1 MNYATTYPI
10 GNSTSPRRKTAK
22 ETAPTANRFRP
33 MDKSAKGCRR
43 NQKRPKEV
51 RSSDHAPNGF
61 LKTTFLPR
69 LKVEQS
75 VQADKKTKKI
85 ERDFYKSLS
94 RLAEH
99 YKISPLSTQDF
110 EYPYNI
116 ALSISDIQQKL
127 KNSVANWDSIQLVQE
142 GTNTFLVS
150 EERYNTSSDL
160 YYIPVT
166 PLFLMLKDKHKKKSA
181 HLLLSVCSYLYHHAD
196 IPYYRQEDT
205 YLNWQYEIIADWIE
219 QDEENEETI
228 DTIETKNE
236 IRQAQW
242 IGDHMEQKLFNLKN
256 LEVFK
261 HRLHQFQSK
270 DDFEKECFEVATKA
284 HELYELYP
292 EERFFRN
299 AKATHWE
306 HEDHDNDN
314 ILTIEKYISF
324 YADRK
329 GWLASSLFEMVNN
342 EFGEYGDI
350 EEPVI
355 KKCFDGKP
363 LGKNSL
369 DFEDRLFT
377 ILNDLI
383 YLLNIYTFQNHE

>member
-10 GNSTSPRRKTAK
+10 GNSSAPRRKTAK
-22 ETAPTANRFRP
+22 ATPPTVNRVRP
-33 MDKSAKGCRR
+33 MDETTKRCRR

-51 RSSDHAPNGF
+51 SSSKHAPNGF
-61 LKTTFLPR
+61 LKTTFLPK
-69 LKVEQS
+69 LKIEQS
-75 VQADKKTKKI
+75 VQTDKESRKT

-99 YKISPLSTQDF
+99 YQIQPVPIQDF

-127 KNSVANWDSIQLVQE
+127 KNKVALWDSIQLVQE
-142 GTNTFLVS
+142 GTKTFLVS
-150 EERYNTSSDL
+150 EERYNTCSNL
-160 YYIPVT
+160 YYIPVI
-166 PLFLMLKDKHKKKSA
+166 PLFLMLKEKHKKQSA

-196 IPYYRQEDT
+196 IPYYRQEDS
-205 YLNWQYEIIADWIE
+205 YLNWQYEILADWIE
-219 QDEENEETI
+219 QDEENAETI
-228 DTIETKNE
+228 DTIETNNE

-261 HRLHQFQSK
+261 ERLHQFQSK
-270 DDFEKECFEVATKA
+270 DDFERECFKVATKA

-299 AKATHWE
+299 AKATEWE
-306 HEDHDNDN
+306 HEDHENDN

-324 YADRK
+324 YAHHK
-329 GWLASSLFEMVNN
+329 GWLSSSLFEMVNN

-355 KKCFDGKP
+355 KKCFDGRP
-363 LGKNSL
+363 LISNSL
-369 DFEDRLFT
+369 DFEERLFT
-377 ILNDLI
+377 VLDDLI
-383 YLLNIYTFQNHE
+383 YLLSTYTLKSNE